1 MQGERIGHLF
11 PPQFRV
17 LPNYHECFIIKSVG
31 FIGKSMV
38 FTSDKNISTTTYA
51 TIHEVLT
58 ARAYVLMLMSV
69 VKTELKG

>member
-1 MQGERIGHLF
+1 
-11 PPQFRV
+11 
-17 LPNYHECFIIKSVG
+17 
-31 FIGKSMV
+31 MV